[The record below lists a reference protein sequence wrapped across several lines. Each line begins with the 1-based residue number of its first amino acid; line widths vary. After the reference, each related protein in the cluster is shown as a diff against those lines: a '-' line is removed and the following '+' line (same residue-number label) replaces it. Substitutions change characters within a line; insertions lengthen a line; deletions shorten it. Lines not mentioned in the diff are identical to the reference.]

1 MDKVEIYSD
10 GACKGNPG
18 RGGWGALLVAGGKEK
33 EIFGGEPNTTNNR
46 MELMAVIQALN
57 ALKRPCE

>member
-10 GACKGNPG
+10 GACRAIPAVAA
-18 RGGWGALLVAGGKEK
+18 GARCWWPVEK

-46 MELMAVIQALN
+46 MELMAVIG
-57 ALKRPCE
+57 R

>member
-1 MDKVEIYSD
+1 MRIRNQIEVKSMDKVEIYSD

-33 EIFGGEPNTTNNR
+33 EIFGG
-46 MELMAVIQALN
+46 
-57 ALKRPCE
+57 